1 MATSGVEEEAG
12 GGARE
17 LGGRKSEGPNSPK

>member
-1 MATSGVEEEAG
+1 MATSGVEEEAE

-17 LGGRKSEGPNSPK
+17 LGGRKSEGPNSLK